1 MAKDY
6 FLPYNDLTNLVPQ
19 NLRNPVVKSLLDNLF
34 NRFMTQDESVPLF
47 GYVGRKPSSI
57 DDKTQKIPQ
66 QTVER
71 DINALVPVLSFK
83 VGQETISFTVE
94 DLIRKAEILGI
105 SENQVQWLY
114 SQGNNYAPPIDL
126 DKFTNFFNWYWVGN
140 ALPSVPD
147 MPWNP
152 TRQAEYFVIAR
163 PALTDLD
170 KLNVR
175 VATTSPIVLT
185 GSGFYTQTWT
195 VAFTDST
202 HFTVTANGALNG
214 FAPGEQVQSFTLPTL
229 SLVPSGGPY
238 TASVFPVSFVVSSAS
253 EPLLKFNVVR
263 DVILDN
269 SGGPYTYEG
278 FTAGDTFTISAP
290 FLTSTYSVTFSGGP
304 GQKGKIQAVDALDT
318 YQTVDG
324 VLLKENDRI
333 LVRHGSA
340 TTQGIY
346 VVSSGA
352 WSRAPDFNTGTAAV
366 GARVFVTNGSQAN
379 TRWISI
385 GGGGGYGWVLDTSST
400 ISNTNDWQ
408 EGNFWVHRDDLG
420 EVNADIALITQA
432 ARPIIEFQSTVQ
444 LNTHVTTESL
454 PSDQGI
460 EYQQRK
466 HEFNQLP
473 LFDLYRYDGTHTGKV
488 TPLFF
493 YVEDPT
499 AAIDTVL
506 QRRIKSTANAS
517 ADYLFDHGLI
527 DDAGSLLFYKKQGGT
542 LHSIW
547 HPGYT
552 EATIV
557 DQQFTG
563 AGNGLLTLAVGGDP
577 FSAQQI
583 WTLTALTPTTFSV
596 VGSKHQVLPAPF
608 DELTVE
614 VPYNNGL
621 FSATITAGST
631 PFSVGD
637 TFVFR
642 VGNLETTRYVYRDTD
657 DGLHDLFGG
666 PGLDQEKIGAWQI
679 PRMFFNNVAAENSA
693 EISEGTI
700 YSHFR
705 GILANQLSG
714 TDDRAFGGSIKLWGE
729 QQNLLASL
737 LMQRDVTP
745 INIIDLAQRQYEVA
759 LNAFAELY
767 LSNVLD
773 FFSRQ
778 IVLSPSDDVTVL
790 VDYLAKL
797 RSFDNDVRTV
807 LYDSTAPV
815 TGFPATLPAMGIT
828 PLVQPG
834 VVFDDELGVEL
845 YQHHDGHLSAL
856 YIQSPEFRDRFLSA
870 NTTVKRSDGT
880 MTPAIGSFTT
890 TMPAFPYK
898 GLIWMYPGSDTE
910 YRVFDVIDDTNVG
923 PTSAEVGDFWYNR
936 STNVL
941 SQWTGAG
948 WAVQPSL
955 DPAWT
960 VVDFAELLNTVI
972 DEVETRLFNGI
983 NAEQRSFMT
992 SAEVATATSGNLA
1005 DHMQEELSLWAV
1017 QNGFDPLA
1025 PDYVSTDAFTWNYSS
1040 SAIGSIAPLVTS
1052 AVPARWFDVLTA
1064 HQATIAGVLPTAR
1077 PNIEPWK
1084 LLGLATKPATWDSLY
1099 KAQIT
1104 PNDLLND
1111 ALTDGG
1117 VYATGATVDVV
1128 KYSATPTFTALS
1140 GLPVVDGVQL
1150 TAGQTILLVS
1160 ESATANNGPWIV
1172 AASSWTRASV
1182 PLQQNTVFVVNT
1194 GLEFSGTSWA
1204 ITADVPVLNTSP
1216 VLFTQVRLWT
1226 SAMWTAIQ
1234 TAVPSLKLSVDTN
1247 RDALLPPYVSS
1258 ALPWSVN
1265 ALTTTMPPYPAE
1277 AYEFGESSPV
1287 QTIWKKS
1294 MSYRYSIARA
1304 AFKYD
1309 PLSFLG
1315 NCWGF
1320 EWINVDG
1327 ILYDGFDVTVPGH
1340 PRFRLHGEPV
1350 QALTRKDPIT
1360 VTSITAT
1367 TDFTLTLVHDGYTAT
1382 RKQSFSIQADGVVIG
1397 YAQEGISKTFSNA
1410 GISIVGLLI
1419 EDRGQPYRVGD
1430 TFTITGNADG
1440 SGITAAFSPAS
1451 YHQINGLGQTFAH
1464 ALRVASIDTTQ
1475 GYAIQAY
1482 RGWDVN
1488 LGYRAGGL
1496 VGTDDLRVFTDN
1508 EALPESAYALRFK
1521 KSPYAND
1528 LWAQALRITVVQ
1540 MGSSVPNRVGASVPV
1555 NAAEDWTFRIEGYNQ
1570 RYLGISY
1577 YSMAGNYTT
1586 FKALSGAHTNLEWLH
1601 YTDVNGMPFN
1611 AQLPFTITG
1620 LQNVVTFL
1628 YGYAKK
1634 LEDDGWV
1641 FDDPN
1646 AQNVDA
1652 ETGRVRNWQ
1661 LEIEKLVDRIYA
1673 GTALGEG
1680 HICNPFLDR
1689 IWLDQETGLLAS
1701 FFDTALFDVQAHPA
1715 VFDVLGTKIR
1725 TEDLDIL
1732 RSRGS
1737 SQIGAK
1743 VPMYSVHAQMDEY
1756 EHLFVFNN
1764 ISSPSTN
1771 EGLIY
1776 DPFSGARVV
1785 TMKINGRRQGAKTL
1799 RPEFGGHYLVGNE
1812 VKKNFQASTDKI
1824 ARYYDA
1830 DHVFEDEVTTNHAL
1844 ALLGFSQKQYMADLD
1859 LNNNTQFNFWRGMI
1873 QMKGTNASIDAFLN
1887 NDRFE
1892 DAKLDEYWAYKVAE
1906 YGDSRAKV
1914 FPELR
1919 LTVDDTIQQFTKLM
1933 FDEQPADDFA
1943 AFTYI
1948 DSSDEDRWFNLDDLD
1963 TLNGEPVTFEAA
1975 KIGTFTAQNVT
1986 TDQIIELDFNA
1997 DLLEGSNFTIVNAS
2011 TVKVIAPAVEFSVIG
2026 WGASVPKFNPVKLFN
2041 YVDAELVEEI
2051 AFWHP
2056 AVGQHTPTAM
2066 ESVNI
2071 ISNTDPAR
2079 YNVSTLVVGNSN
2091 YDPLRMWGANEVG
2104 RVWFDTT
2111 NLEYL
2116 PYWDSTVF
2124 PAVEERLSRW
2134 GTLADYATVDVVEW
2148 VESTVPPSQ
2157 YNEQSIL
2164 DAGNSDIT
2172 GSSKADGTV
2181 YGAKTY
2187 SRDRVWAARAI
2198 AWSHSG
2204 VALEAAHPSF
2214 NSSYL
2219 STITFETNGQV
2230 TLETG
2235 TFADYGI
2242 STDMRLGAWQ
2252 EPSVQYPNYS
2262 TRPLSEYL
2270 VTSFTK
2276 KLTGVPLSGASSGF
2290 TASLAV
2296 SVTEHTDKVGQLSV
2310 SALTNVQQLRDA
2322 DGLLVDEWD
2331 VSTYITVLETLS
2343 GAQDVVLIR
2352 NDRGT
2357 DALDLV
2363 LHGAEFTVSV
2373 GQQFEYLVPSFGL
2386 KITVKSTIAG
2396 TFPTDALANL
2406 IAGALLE
2413 NVTMLDAAIV
2423 QEVVGLSDP
2432 DHLIIDA
2439 TSFSNDEADTLYTV
2453 NSGIGWRAWSVP
2465 TQAELDA
2472 DAIVPNGSWYPYV
2485 GPYLAYSLTPIGVVQ
2500 DTSAAFTLNN
2510 GQIIERYQ
2518 TTWSGWSELQDII
2531 LKKVAITAGDVVF
2544 SDADEVHIPYG
2555 TTSDRVSVYVNGIA
2569 QLTGTFALVGTT
2581 LTVFNVPSGHEIT
2594 VIVRSY
2600 APTATELAFDPAVK
2614 DDPKIQRQYKIDYQ
2628 YVEVPVRD
2636 LDGAVSSTKYYFWV
2650 KNRTTAASKNNLSV
2664 KSVAQLISS
2673 GPSQYLTFQHIK
2685 QTTGNPVYNA
2695 IAIAGLNYVVT
2706 QDNTF
2711 KLRFTRDFTLRD
2723 DPNQLDLK
2731 DTHVEWSL
2739 IRPGQRTKIPEKL
2752 WNLLVNTA
2760 CGADAAGNSLPSQRR
2775 VAYDERNGTGT
2786 RFGFGADQV
2795 LAPTEL
2801 VISTLLFTILNTKL
2815 VDETGSTP
2823 VSDHMLFLDFSQS
2836 DNWFSSPANTRG
2848 TLTKIW
2854 NEAKPQQINELFF
2867 AVLEDIVAANYALT
2881 DVFKTSRLS
2890 AYSIKVVRNT
2900 AAAPTYE

>member
-19 NLRNPVVKSLLDNLF
+19 NLRNPVVRSLLDNLF

-47 GYVGRKPSSI
+47 GYVGRKPASV

-66 QTVER
+66 QSIER
-71 DINALVPVLSFK
+71 DINALIPVLSFK
-83 VGQETISFTVE
+83 VGQETFSFTIE
-94 DLIRKAEILGI
+94 DLIRKAEVLGI

-114 SQGNNYAPPIDL
+114 SQGNNYSPPIDL

-140 ALPSVPD
+140 ALPSVPE

-152 TRQAEYFVIAR
+152 TRTAEYFVIAR
-163 PALTDLD
+163 PAPADLD

-195 VAFTDST
+195 VAFTDAT

-229 SLVPSGGPY
+229 PSVPSGGPY
-238 TASVFPVSFVVSSAS
+238 PSAVFPVSFIVSSAS
-253 EPLLKFNVVR
+253 EPLLRFNVVR

-278 FTAGDTFTISAP
+278 FTAGDTFTINAP

-304 GQKGKIQAVDALDT
+304 GQKGKILAVDALDT
-318 YQTVDG
+318 YQTIDG
-324 VLLKENDRI
+324 VLLKENDRV
-333 LVRHGSA
+333 LVRHGAA
-340 TTQGIY
+340 TVQGIY
-346 VVSSGA
+346 VVSPGTWALAS
-352 WSRAPDFNTGTAAV
+352 DFDSTTASAS
-366 GARVFVTNGSQAN
+366 ARVFVTNGSQAN
-379 TRWISI
+379 TLWESI
-385 GGGGGYGWVLDTSST
+385 GGGGGYGWVLDPSTT

-408 EGNFWVHRDDLG
+408 EGNFWVHRDGLAALNLDL
-420 EVNADIALITQA
+420 ALITQA
-432 ARPIIEFQSTVQ
+432 VRPIIEFQSSVQ
-444 LNTHVTTESL
+444 LNTHVSAGYV
-454 PSDQGI
+454 PSDTGT

-499 AAIDTVL
+499 AVIDTAL
-506 QRRIKSTANAS
+506 QRRIKLTQNAS
-517 ADYLFDHGLI
+517 SDYLFDHGLI
-527 DDAGSLLFYKKQGGT
+527 EDNDTLLFYKKNGS
-542 LHSIW
+542 LHTIW

-552 EATIV
+552 AATVV
-557 DQQFTG
+557 DQSFSGT
-563 AGNGLLTLAVGGDP
+563 GNGALVVSVGGDA

-583 WTLTALTPTTFSV
+583 WTLTAISPTQFSV
-596 VGSKHQVLPAPF
+596 VGSKTQVLPPPR
-608 DELTVE
+608 DVITVGTT
-614 VPYNNGL
+614 YSNSL
-621 FSATITAGST
+621 FSAVITAGSIS
-631 PFSVGD
+631 FVAGD

-642 VGNLETTRYVYRDTD
+642 IGNFETTRYVYRDTD
-657 DGLHDLFGG
+657 DGLHDLYGG
-666 PGLDQEKIGAWQI
+666 PGLDDAGIGAWQV
-679 PRMFFNNVAAENSA
+679 PRMFFNNVAAENSG

-705 GILANQLSG
+705 GILANQLAG
-714 TDDRAFGGSIKLWGE
+714 TDNRAFGGSIKLWSE
-729 QQNLLASL
+729 QQNLLAAL

-745 INIIDLAQRQYEVA
+745 INVIDLAQRQYEVA
-759 LNAFAELY
+759 LNAIADLY

-778 IVLSPSDDVTVL
+778 EVLVPSDDVKSL
-790 VDYLAKL
+790 ADYLTKL

-807 LYDSTAPV
+807 LYDSTSPV
-815 TGFPATLPAMGIT
+815 IGFPPTLPLMGIT

-834 VVFDDELGVEL
+834 IVFDDELGVEL
-845 YQHHDGHLSAL
+845 FQHHDGHLSAL
-856 YIQSPEFRDRFLSA
+856 YVQSPDFRDRFLSA
-870 NTTVKRSDGT
+870 NTTVQRSDGT
-880 MTPAIGSFTT
+880 KTSAIGSYTT
-890 TMPAFPYK
+890 AMPPYPYK

-910 YRVFDVIDDTNVG
+910 YRVFDVIDDTSVAPTTTVVG
-923 PTSAEVGDFWYNR
+923 AFWYNR
-936 STNVL
+936 AANVL
-941 SQWTGAG
+941 AQWDGTGWVA
-948 WAVQPSL
+948 QPSL
-955 DPAWT
+955 DAAWV
-960 VVDFAELLNTVI
+960 VVDFAELLNSVVAEI
-972 DEVETRLFNGI
+972 ENQLYAGI
-983 NAEQRSFMT
+983 NAEQRVFLTNSEID
-992 SAEVATATSGNLA
+992 AADSGALA
-1005 DHMQEELSLWAV
+1005 GYMQEELAVWAV

-1040 SAIGSIAPLVTS
+1040 SLVGSFAPVSTAS
-1052 AVPARWFDVLTA
+1052 IPARWFDALTA
-1064 HQATIAGVLPTAR
+1064 HQAAVSGVIPTAR

-1084 LLGLATKPATWDSLY
+1084 LLGNTTKPASWDPLY
-1099 KAQIT
+1099 KAEIT
-1104 PNDLLND
+1104 PTDLLND

-1128 KYSATPTFTALS
+1128 SFSASSLFTTLA
-1140 GLPVVDGVQL
+1140 GLPIVDGVQL
-1150 TAGQTILLVS
+1150 TAGQKILLVS
-1160 ESATANNGPWIV
+1160 ESAAANNGPWV
-1172 AASSWTRASV
+1172 VSSASWTRASV
-1182 PLQQNTVFVVNT
+1182 PLQENTVITVQN
-1194 GLEFSGTSWA
+1194 GLEFSGTAWA
-1204 ITADVPVLNTSP
+1204 IMADVPVVNTSP
-1216 VLFTQVRLWT
+1216 VLFTQVRLWKA
-1226 SAMWTAIQ
+1226 SMWTAIKA
-1234 TAVPSLKLSVDTN
+1234 AVPTLKLSVDTN
-1247 RDALLPPYVSS
+1247 RDALLPPYVAA

-1265 ALTTTMPPYPAE
+1265 ALTTAMPPYPAE

-1287 QTIWKKS
+1287 QTVWKKS

-1304 AFKYD
+1304 SFKYD
-1309 PLSFLG
+1309 PLAFLG

-1320 EWINVDG
+1320 EWVLVDG
-1327 ILYDGFDVTVPGH
+1327 ILYDGFDITVPGH
-1340 PRFRLHGEPV
+1340 PRFRLHGDPV
-1350 QALTRKDPIT
+1350 QAISRSNPIS
-1360 VTSITAT
+1360 VASITAAA
-1367 TDFTLTLVHDGYTAT
+1367 DFELVIVHDGYTPT
-1382 RKQSFSIQADGVVIG
+1382 RKQSFSVIRNDTVIA
-1397 YAQEGISKTFSNA
+1397 YVQEGISKTFSA
-1410 GISIVGLLI
+1410 PGINVTGLLI

-1430 TFTITGNADG
+1430 AFTVIGSGNG
-1440 SGITAAFSPAS
+1440 SGITATFSPAS

-1496 VGTDDLRVFTDN
+1496 VDTDDLRVYTDN
-1508 EALPESAYALRFK
+1508 ESLPESAYELRFK
-1521 KSPYAND
+1521 KSSYAND

-1540 MGSSVPNRVGASVPV
+1540 MGASVLNGVGKSIPV

-1601 YTDVNGMPFN
+1601 YSDVNGMPFN

-1634 LEDDGWV
+1634 LEDDGWL

-1646 AQNVDA
+1646 AQNIDA

-1680 HICNPFLDR
+1680 HICNPFMDR
-1689 IWLDQETGLLAS
+1689 IWLQQDTGLLAS

-1715 VFDVLGTKIR
+1715 VFDVLGTKIK
-1725 TEDLDIL
+1725 TEDLDVL

-1743 VPMYSVHAQMDEY
+1743 VPMYSAHAQIDEY

-1785 TMKINGRRQGAKTL
+1785 TMKLNGRRQGAKTM
-1799 RPEFGGHYLVGNE
+1799 RPEFGGHYLVGDE

-1830 DHVFEDEVTTNHAL
+1830 DHVFEDEVTTKHAL
-1844 ALLGFSQKQYMADLD
+1844 ALLGFTPKQYMADLD
-1859 LNNNTQFNFWRGMI
+1859 LNSNTQFNFWRGMI
-1873 QMKGTNASIDAFLN
+1873 QMKGTNASISAFLN
-1887 NDRFE
+1887 NDRFQ

-1906 YGDSRAKV
+1906 YGDARPKI

-1933 FDEQPADDFA
+1933 FDEQPANDFT

-1948 DSSDEDRWFNLDDLD
+1948 DSSDEDRWFNLEDLD
-1963 TLNGEPVTFEAA
+1963 ALNSQPVTFEAA
-1975 KIGTFTAQNVT
+1975 KLGTFTAQNVVA
-1986 TDQIIELDFNA
+1986 DQVIELDFMA
-1997 DLLEGSNFTIVNAS
+1997 DLLLGSNFTIVNAS
-2011 TVKVIAPAVEFSVIG
+2011 TVKVTADAAEFTVTG

-2056 AVGQHTPTAM
+2056 AVGQHTPAAM

-2071 ISNTDPAR
+2071 ISTVDPAR
-2079 YNVSTLVVGNSN
+2079 YNISTQVIGNSN

-2111 NLEYL
+2111 NLDYL
-2116 PYWDSTVF
+2116 PYADSTVF
-2124 PAVEERLSRW
+2124 QAVEERLSRW

-2187 SRDRVWAARAI
+2187 TRDRVWAARPI

-2219 STITFETNGQV
+2219 STLTFESSGQV
-2230 TLETG
+2230 ALETG

-2242 STDMRLGAWQ
+2242 ETGMRLGAWQ
-2252 EPSVQYPNYS
+2252 EPSAQYPNYR
-2262 TRPLSEYL
+2262 TRPLSEY
-2270 VTSFTK
+2270 VITSFSK
-2276 KLTGVPLSGASSGF
+2276 KLTGLPLSGSNSGF
-2290 TASLAV
+2290 AGSIVV
-2296 SVTEHTDKVGQLSV
+2296 SVTQHTDKVGVLSV
-2310 SALTNVQQLRDA
+2310 SATTSVQQLRDA

-2331 VSTYITVLETLS
+2331 VLTYIAVLETLS
-2343 GAQDVVLIR
+2343 GVQDVVLIR

-2357 DALDLV
+2357 DALDLA
-2363 LHGAEFTVSV
+2363 LHGAEFTAAV
-2373 GQQFEYLVPSFGL
+2373 GQQFEYFVPSFGL
-2386 KITVKSTIAG
+2386 KISVKSTVAG
-2396 TFPTDALANL
+2396 TFPTDALANML
-2406 IAGALLE
+2406 ATALAE
-2413 NVTMLDAAIV
+2413 NVSMFDAAVV

-2432 DHLIIDA
+2432 DLLVTDA
-2439 TSFSNDEADTLYTV
+2439 TSFSNDENDTLYTV
-2453 NSGIGWRAWSVP
+2453 NNGIGWRAWSVP
-2465 TQAELDA
+2465 TQVQLDA
-2472 DAIVPNGSWYPYV
+2472 DAIVPNGSWYPYT
-2485 GPYLAYSLTPIGVVQ
+2485 GEYLAYPLTPIGVVQ
-2500 DTSAAFTLNN
+2500 DTNSTFLLNN
-2510 GQIIERYQ
+2510 GQTIERYQ
-2518 TTWSGWSELQDII
+2518 KTWSVWTELNDVI
-2531 LKKVAITAGDVVF
+2531 LKKVAIGTGDVVF
-2544 SDADEVHIPYG
+2544 SDADEMHIPYG
-2555 TTSDRVSVYVNGIA
+2555 TTVDRLSVYVNGIA

-2581 LTVFNVPSGHEIT
+2581 LTVFNVPSGHRVTAIVRAYSPT
-2594 VIVRSY
+2594 VI
-2600 APTATELAFDPAVK
+2600 ELAFDPTVK
-2614 DDPKIQRQYKIDYQ
+2614 DDPKIQRQYKVDYQ

-2636 LDGAVSSTKYYFWV
+2636 LDGTVTSTKYYFWV
-2650 KNRTTAASKNNLSV
+2650 KNRTTAAAKNNLSV

-2685 QTTGNPVYNA
+2685 EAAGVPVYNA

-2711 KLRFTRDFTLRD
+2711 KLRFTRNFTLRD

-2739 IRPGQRTKIPEKL
+2739 IRPGQRTRIPEKL

-2760 CGADAAGNSLPSQRR
+2760 CGIDAAGNVLPSQRR
-2775 VAYDERNGTGT
+2775 VAYDERNGTTT
-2786 RFGFGADQV
+2786 RFGFGTDQV
-2795 LAPTEL
+2795 LAPSEL
-2801 VISTLLFTILNTKL
+2801 VTSTLLFTILNTKL
-2815 VDETGSTP
+2815 VDETGSSP
-2823 VSDHMLFLDFSQS
+2823 MPDLMLFLNFSNS
-2836 DNWFSSPANTRG
+2836 DSWFSTPANARA

-2854 NEAKPQQINELFF
+2854 NEATPQQINELFF
-2867 AVLEDIVAANYALT
+2867 AVLDDIVAANYELT
-2881 DVFKTSRLS
+2881 DLFKTSRLS
-2890 AYSIKVVRNT
+2890 AYSIKVVRNI